1 MSYQNLL
8 DIIRKRRSF
17 RRFKSDPLPE
27 GMVEKV
33 LEAARLS
40 PSAGNSQPWEFVV
53 VQDTE
58 TRKSIS
64 KGLSSSYKPMHEIDP
79 DFYYPVSVQP
89 HLHTAPVLIV
99 VIGDT
104 RLIQT
109 YPKSLEGII
118 LIRQSLAVCVYA
130 IQLAAA
136 SLGIAS
142 AWATIQVPARE
153 RVVRELI
160 GIPEVYTVDHIIP
173 LGYPDEEEEGKAQ
186 ALKPVRERASSRR
199 ELGEII
205 HYERYDMERFRSD
218 EKVKEFVWSKSV
230 TRVPRS

>member
-8 DIIRKRRSF
+8 DIIRNRRSC
-17 RRFKSDPLPE
+17 RRFKADPLPE

-53 VQDTE
+53 VRDAE

-64 KGLSSSYKPMHEIDP
+64 KGLGSSYKPMHEIDP

-104 RLIQT
+104 RLTQT

-153 RVVRELI
+153 RVVRELL

-173 LGYPDEEEEGKAQ
+173 LGYPDEEKEWKAQ
-186 ALKPVRERASSRR
+186 ALKPVRERANSRR

-205 HYERYDMERFRSD
+205 HYERYDMEKFRSD
-218 EKVKEFVWSKSV
+218 EQVKEFVWSKSV